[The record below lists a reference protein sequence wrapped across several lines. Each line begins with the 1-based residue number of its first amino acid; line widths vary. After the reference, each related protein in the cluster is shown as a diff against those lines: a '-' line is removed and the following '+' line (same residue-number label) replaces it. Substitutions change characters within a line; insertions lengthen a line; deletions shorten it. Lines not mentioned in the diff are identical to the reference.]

1 MTTLSTDTFIRANNA
16 SSWNPASDSENWT
29 LSRGAATLSISSNEG
44 VCTFSSSTTNCITLG
59 SNTPGNCE
67 VLVRCTQSTTS
78 DSMGACLHF
87 IDTNNFYS
95 IGQAFVSA
103 GNFYIRKD
111 KAGTFSTLGSSAVF
125 TTSTGT
131 FYWIRARITGSAGN
145 WTLQGR
151 IWQDGSGEPGAW
163 TVTATDSSSTN
174 DAGKYGISSAPF
186 TTGNA
191 TKFDSLTV
199 TDAASGVTHFLVC
212 DGFGGVFS

>member
-1 MTTLSTDTFIRANNA
+1 MTILSQDTFVHANQ
-16 SSWNPASDSENWT
+16 SSWPSSSGPPSETWT
-29 LSRGAATLSISSNEG
+29 LSRGAASLSISSNEG
-44 VCTFSSSTTNCITLG
+44 VCTFGSSTTNCMTLG
-59 SNTPGNCE
+59 TQTPGNTE
-67 VLVRCTQSTTS
+67 VLVRCTQSNTS

-95 IGQAFVSA
+95 IGQAFVSS

-111 KAGTFSTLGSSAVF
+111 KAGTFSTLGSSAAF

-145 WTLQGR
+145 WTLQGK
-151 IWQDGSGEPGAW
+151 IWADGSGEPGSW

-174 DAGKYGISSAPF
+174 DAGKYGLSSAPF

-199 TDAASGVTHFLVC
+199 TDASSGVVLSSTFSLM
-212 DGFGGVFS
+212 GVG